1 MIPSNRTATHPG
13 EVLRDEFLAELGIPQ
28 TELAAKLGIP
38 VQRINEIVN
47 GKRGITPDTAWLF
60 AGAFGTT
67 PEFWMNL
74 QPSTICLAIGLPG
87 LLLGSK
93 GDRPQAHATWP
104 SCRATAVPPQH
115 DGSDFVEERG
125 NDRGK
130 RRRSKHST
138 HPRLNSKFARRPLM
152 YFCNDGHN
160 RFATS
165 GRL

>member
-28 TELAAKLGIP
+28 TELAAKLDIP

-74 QPSTICLAIGLPG
+74 QTVYDLSRNRPTRAVARLRARTAANTRSVAMPS
-87 LLLGSK
+87 
-93 GDRPQAHATWP
+93 RHR
-104 SCRATAVPPQH
+104 RASA
-115 DGSDFVEERG
+115 
-125 NDRGK
+125 
-130 RRRSKHST
+130 
-138 HPRLNSKFARRPLM
+138 A
-152 YFCNDGHN
+152 
-160 RFATS
+160 
-165 GRL
+165 

>member
-28 TELAAKLGIP
+28 TELAVKLGIP

-74 QPSTICLAIGLPG
+74 QTVHDLSRNRPS
-87 LLLGSK
+87 
-93 GDRPQAHATWP
+93 R
-104 SCRATAVPPQH
+104 AVP
-115 DGSDFVEERG
+115 RL
-125 NDRGK
+125 K
-130 RRRSKHST
+130 ARS
-138 HPRLNSKFARRPLM
+138 
-152 YFCNDGHN
+152 
-160 RFATS
+160 ATS
-165 GRL
+165 ARNMAKLPRHRRASAA

>member
-28 TELAAKLGIP
+28 TELAAQLGVP

-74 QPSTICLAIGLPG
+74 QTVHDLSRNRPTRTVARLKARTPPSTRSAAKL
-87 LLLGSK
+87 S
-93 GDRPQAHATWP
+93 RHR
-104 SCRATAVPPQH
+104 RASA
-115 DGSDFVEERG
+115 
-125 NDRGK
+125 
-130 RRRSKHST
+130 
-138 HPRLNSKFARRPLM
+138 A
-152 YFCNDGHN
+152 
-160 RFATS
+160 
-165 GRL
+165 

>member
-74 QPSTICLAIGLPG
+74 QAVHDLSRNRPS
-87 LLLGSK
+87 
-93 GDRPQAHATWP
+93 
-104 SCRATAVPPQH
+104 RAVA
-115 DGSDFVEERG
+115 
-125 NDRGK
+125 
-130 RRRSKHST
+130 
-138 HPRLNSKFARRPLM
+138 RLKART
-152 YFCNDGHN
+152 
-160 RFATS
+160 ATS
-165 GRL
+165 AGSLAKPPRHRRASAA

>member
-74 QPSTICLAIGLPG
+74 QAVHDLSR
-87 LLLGSK
+87 K
-93 GDRPQAHATWP
+93 RPT
-104 SCRATAVPPQH
+104 RAVA
-115 DGSDFVEERG
+115 
-125 NDRGK
+125 
-130 RRRSKHST
+130 
-138 HPRLNSKFARRPLM
+138 RLRART
-152 YFCNDGHN
+152 
-160 RFATS
+160 ATS
-165 GRL
+165 TGSVAKKPSRHRRASAA

>member
-60 AGAFGTT
+60 ADAFGTT

-74 QPSTICLAIGLPG
+74 QTIHDLSRHRPNRTVARL
-87 LLLGSK
+87 K
-93 GDRPQAHATWP
+93 GRP
-104 SCRATAVPPQH
+104 
-115 DGSDFVEERG
+115 
-125 NDRGK
+125 
-130 RRRSKHST
+130 
-138 HPRLNSKFARRPLM
+138 
-152 YFCNDGHN
+152 
-160 RFATS
+160 ATS
-165 GRL
+165 TRTMAKLPRRQRASAA

>member
-28 TELAAKLGIP
+28 TELAAKLEIP

-74 QPSTICLAIGLPG
+74 QAVHDLSRN
-87 LLLGSK
+87 
-93 GDRPQAHATWP
+93 RPT
-104 SCRATAVPPQH
+104 RAVA
-115 DGSDFVEERG
+115 
-125 NDRGK
+125 
-130 RRRSKHST
+130 
-138 HPRLNSKFARRPLM
+138 RLRART
-152 YFCNDGHN
+152 
-160 RFATS
+160 ATS
-165 GRL
+165 TGSVAKPLRHRRASAA